1 MIGALVEG
9 KHKTHG
15 PILIID
21 FLNRTPEPICVFMKR
36 NATLAFAPISEV
48 SMDWH
53 YDETRG
59 FEADSVALEATEP

>member
-1 MIGALVEG
+1 VIGALVEG

-21 FLNRTPEPICVFMKR
+21 FLNRTPTPICVFMKR
-36 NATLAFAPISEV
+36 NATLGFAPIDEI

-53 YDETRG
+53 YDENRG
-59 FEADSVALEATEP
+59 FLADSEGSEP

>member
-9 KHKTHG
+9 KHKTFG

-21 FLNRTPEPICVFMKR
+21 FLNRTPTPICVFMKR
-36 NATLAFAPISEV
+36 NATLGFAPIDEI

-53 YDETRG
+53 YDEKRG
-59 FEADSVALEATEP
+59 FLADSEGSEP